1 MISGVNEAVE
11 VVVELGSVPS
21 VIENLKR
28 AAMSVVGGDEDAFLR
43 TVARRL
49 KYEYLLGRIVATGD
63 VGKAP
68 KEVIYDAGIG
78 WDTSFRIARTKPEG
92 EVKITSKTA
101 FSVKYYADKTEGN
114 E

>member
-1 MISGVNEAVE
+1 MLSGVNEAFE

-28 AAMSVVGGDEDAFLR
+28 ASMSAVGGDEDAFLR

-49 KYEYLLGRIVATGD
+49 KYEYLLGRVVAVGD
-63 VGKAP
+63 VGRAP
-68 KEVIYDAGIG
+68 KEVIYGAGIG
-78 WDTSFRIARTKPEG
+78 WDTSFRIARTRPEG
-92 EVKITSKTA
+92 EVKITPKTA
-101 FSVKYYADKTEGN
+101 VSVKYYADKTEGN